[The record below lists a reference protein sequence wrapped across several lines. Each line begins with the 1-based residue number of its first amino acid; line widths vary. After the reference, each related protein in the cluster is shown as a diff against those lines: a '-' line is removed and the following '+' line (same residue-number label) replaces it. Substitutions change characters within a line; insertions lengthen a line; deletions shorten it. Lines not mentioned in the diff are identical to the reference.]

1 MLNYIKSYRTI
12 MIRAK
17 IIFCSQRKKDFL
29 NLLYGSVLLFL
40 T

>member
-1 MLNYIKSYRTI
+1 MLNYIKSYRAI

-29 NLLYGSVLLFL
+29 NHFYGSILLFL